1 MSKQP
6 DWMDF
11 SDLPK
16 WIIPVLVTVTCL
28 AILPFA
34 LIAKARTENSAEP
47 RVELIQNM
55 DNQPR
60 FKAQQANPLFADGR
74 AMRHPVPGTVARG
87 ELHDD
92 DHLHRGVVDG
102 EWAESL
108 PMAVTPELMARGQR
122 QFGIYCAPCH
132 GQAGYGD
139 GMVARRADE
148 LQQGTWIPPTSLHT
162 ATVRDRAD
170 GYLYNVIANGVRN
183 MPAYASQVKVDD
195 RWAIVAY
202 IRALQRSQ
210 NATPEDVPAD
220 RRSTFR

>member
-1 MSKQP
+1 
-6 DWMDF
+6 MDL
-11 SDLPK
+11 SGLPK
-16 WIIPVLVTVTCL
+16 WVAPVLVTMTTV
-28 AILPFA
+28 AILPFV
-34 LIAKARTENSAEP
+34 LIAKARTETSAQP

-74 AMRHPVPGTVARG
+74 AMRRPVPGTIARG
-87 ELHDD
+87 ELREDE
-92 DHLHRGVVDG
+92 HLHRGVVDG
-102 EWAESL
+102 EWAAAL
-108 PMAVTPELMARGQR
+108 PVPVTEQVMLRGQR
-122 QFGIYCAPCH
+122 QYDIYCAPCH

-148 LQQGTWIPPTSLHT
+148 LQQGTWIPPTSLHLD
-162 ATVRDRAD
+162 TVRERAD
-170 GYLYNVIANGVRN
+170 GYLFNVITNGVRN
-183 MPAYASQVKVDD
+183 MPAYGPQVNVAD

-220 RRSTFR
+220 RRSMFR